1 MTEVGLHKLE
11 TPVLVTEHTLVL
23 MLIEQVS
30 FIAVFTC
37 LLSTVNTLD
46 MFLGLGAA
54 HVAVLKAHFRF
65 RAHGGFDRKVLDNQK
80 LETYNRESKKT
91 TMKCL
96 LLKKSILLAHDSL

>member
-11 TPVLVTEHTLVL
+11 TPVLITEHALVL

-30 FIAVFTC
+30 FVAVFAS

-65 RAHGGFDRKVLDNQK
+65 RAHGGLIEK
-80 LETYNRESKKT
+80 
-91 TMKCL
+91 
-96 LLKKSILLAHDSL
+96 